1 MNAAELKLCL
11 PWDSTLWE
19 AETAEEWHSASLTH
33 QSPPSY
39 LSILKSYIN
48 PDTEPRPQNLNEFS
62 RVLMLHGLMSVAWDL
77 NRRDQTSLGL
87 AISPS
92 NQSWQSRISRS
103 YDAWSS
109 DFTAYTTSTLT
120 SLSSDPTAK
129 SLFQQFITANLAI
142 YHAAHIILHV
152 EIIDLQIYAGAS
164 HIIGRPVSK
173 TDRERSRQR
182 IERWANAK
190 DGQMSAAKAM
200 SHAAQILRDGIRKLD
215 NWDAGDMFHYPWC
228 LYLATLTCWTFQT
241 ATIKTI
247 DTGTDA
253 RIDGGGAESAN
264 DEDADWDSKAE
275 MNALVSAMARAKV
288 EDMWMVVGRYRTGD
302 LPRVMVKVLGAV
314 RWAVVQEGMV
324 VLRGLVG
331 RSELR

>member
-1 MNAAELKLCL
+1 
-11 PWDSTLWE
+11 
-19 AETAEEWHSASLTH
+19 
-33 QSPPSY
+33 
-39 LSILKSYIN
+39 
-48 PDTEPRPQNLNEFS
+48 
-62 RVLMLHGLMSVAWDL
+62 
-77 NRRDQTSLGL
+77 
-87 AISPS
+87 
-92 NQSWQSRISRS
+92 
-103 YDAWSS
+103 
-109 DFTAYTTSTLT
+109 
-120 SLSSDPTAK
+120 
-129 SLFQQFITANLAI
+129 
-142 YHAAHIILHV
+142 
-152 EIIDLQIYAGAS
+152 
-164 HIIGRPVSK
+164 
-173 TDRERSRQR
+173 
-182 IERWANAK
+182 
-190 DGQMSAAKAM
+190 MSAAKAM